1 MASYYYLI
9 SSLPM
14 LRPNE
19 EPPFDYSAF
28 LEMCAAVVSG
38 KTYETLAGLT
48 VNADSGPLLEE
59 WARFYRT
66 LTAELN
72 YQRNVRLG
80 RPGTPPETGDPGVT
94 EAVSAALNAKN
105 PLESEQLLLRLEFS
119 RLDAMIGLHNFDDH
133 ALYGYSSN
141 CWNAAGASNMRRE
154 KRRFRACWTGS
165 SSRSSASGFESACC
179 LRACGTGAETAHE
192 IACCD

>member
-38 KTYETLAGLT
+38 KTCETLAGLT

-133 ALYGYSSN
+133 ALYGY
-141 CWNAAGASNMRRE
+141 AMKLKLLERRQRFQYEAG
-154 KRRFRACWTGS
+154 K
-165 SSRSSASGFESACC
+165 
-179 LRACGTGAETAHE
+179 TAFQGLLDGLQQQ
-192 IACCD
+192 IFSIGL